1 MPSTA
6 QALGTTV
13 EAIRGM
19 NALEQLELV
28 ASYFEPFKG
37 RLRSLADCY
46 MAILWPAAVGK
57 PDGEVIFPPGSQ
69 AMLMNRGL
77 DIDHD
82 GAVTKAEA
90 TSFVANRLQEG
101 LAAGVACEVGTLSP
115 TTEAKSMPIAA
126 ILAAFGPIL
135 AQLVP
140 QVAKVLNPKPT
151 DVAGRNMDLI
161 KLVLDTIVSASG
173 QPNVQAAVEAMQGDR
188 DVQKT
193 VQEAVVREPQ
203 IMAMLEIGAG
213 DFKSAREAN
222 VALVAAAT
230 KWWQLLLN
238 PVLLVTIFV
247 LPLVYMFVYGMT
259 FGRADVGLLA
269 KVSPDVI
276 AQTMGTVIGLV
287 LGGIMGFWMG
297 QTFQQTNRRATDQ
310 NLMVKEEAKP

>member
-1 MPSTA
+1 
-6 QALGTTV
+6 
-13 EAIRGM
+13 
-19 NALEQLELV
+19 
-28 ASYFEPFKG
+28 
-37 RLRSLADCY
+37 
-46 MAILWPAAVGK
+46 
-57 PDGEVIFPPGSQ
+57 
-69 AMLMNRGL
+69 
-77 DIDHD
+77 
-82 GAVTKAEA
+82 
-90 TSFVANRLQEG
+90 VANRLQEG